1 MSQKRDYILIS
12 MIQATKKGFQVQIFG
27 QSLSQMETQ
36 EKIVQLLALICTI
49 FMTIFVVH
57 CIVEFAIL
65 AQCLF
70 SPSEVCVQNQ
80 DLIFIMVGMVSYLEM
95 VRYFLE
101 DFQNPQC
108 FGMLKT

>member
-27 QSLSQMETQ
+27 LSLSQMETQ

-49 FMTIFVVH
+49 FMTTFVVH

-65 AQCLF
+65 AQRLF
-70 SPSEVCVQNQ
+70 STSEVCVQNQ
-80 DLIFIMVGMVSYLEM
+80 DLIFIMGGMGPYLE
-95 VRYFLE
+95 VARYFSEAFPNL
-101 DFQNPQC
+101 QC
-108 FGMLKT
+108 HGILKT